1 MIENLFGGGGGGT
14 VDTVVAGTGIS
25 VNSTDPA
32 NPIITNTSLNTDE
45 VAKVSSNDTTAGYLN
60 GKLVAGSGITLTENN
75 NGGNE
80 TLSITLGSHTH
91 AASDITSGVIATARL
106 GSGTASATTFLAGDQ
121 SYKTPPY
128 PVTSVAG
135 KTGAVTLTN
144 TDVGAAATS
153 HTHAASDITSGVI
166 ATARLGS
173 GTADATT
180 YLAGD
185 QTYKAAVTSVNGST
199 GAVTVAAGD
208 TTYTVTTADVEN
220 TTTKTKIAS
229 FTVPAN
235 TWSDGQTVEL
245 TLWTNS
251 LNNSGTSNLTLV
263 METQGTGMTTR
274 TSAIGYIGIISTVR
288 AGQNILRWTRYGTSV
303 VQNHWNTGNLDSL
316 FYMGVTNPFS
326 SSFANHYSSSTSVN
340 FATNITLDVY
350 ATLGTANAAYYV
362 RVEAARAV
370 KYNGGNV

>member
-1 MIENLFGGGGGGT
+1 MIENLFGGAGGGT
-14 VDTVVAGTGIS
+14 VDTITAGTGIS

-75 NGGNE
+75 NGANE

-185 QTYKAAVTSVNGST
+185 QTYKAAVTSVNGAT

-274 TSAIGYIGIISTVR
+274 TSQIGYIGIITPAR

-303 VQNHWNTGNLDSL
+303 VHNHWNTGNLDSY
-316 FYMGVTNPFS
+316 FYMGVTNPFAS
-326 SSFANHYSSSTSVN
+326 AFANHYSSSTSVN
-340 FATNITLDVY
+340 FATNITIDIY

-370 KYNGGNV
+370 KFNGGNV

>member
-1 MIENLFGGGGGGT
+1 MIENLLGGGGGGGT

-60 GKLVAGSGITLTENN
+60 GKLVAGSGISLTENN

-80 TLSITLGSHTH
+80 TLGIAIGNHDASLITTGT
-91 AASDITSGVIATARL
+91 IATARL
-106 GSGTASATTFLAGDQ
+106 GTGTA
-121 SYKTPPY
+121 
-128 PVTSVAG
+128 
-135 KTGAVTLTN
+135 N
-144 TDVGAAATS
+144 N
-153 HTHAASDITSGVI
+153 
-166 ATARLGS
+166 
-173 GTADATT
+173 TT

-220 TTTKTKIAS
+220 TTTKTKIAT

-274 TSAIGYIGIISTVR
+274 TSATGYIASISPAR

-303 VQNHWNTGNLDSL
+303 VQNHWNIANIDSL

-326 SSFANHYSSSTSVN
+326 SSFANHYSSSTGVN
-340 FATNITLDVY
+340 FATNITIDIY

>member
-1 MIENLFGGGGGGT
+1 MIESINQAGGAGGG
-14 VDTVVAGTGIS
+14 VQSVVAGTGIS
-25 VNSTDPA
+25 VDNTDPE
-32 NPIITNTSLNTDE
+32 NPIVSSAGIDTDE
-45 VAKVSSNDTTAGYLN
+45 KAKVSANDTTAGYLN
-60 GKLVAGSGITLTENN
+60 GKLVAGSGIGFTENN

-80 TLSITLGSHTH
+80 TLTVAVSNLDAGAITTGT
-91 AASDITSGVIATARL
+91 IATARL
-106 GSGTASATTFLAGDQ
+106 GTGTA
-121 SYKTPPY
+121 
-128 PVTSVAG
+128 
-135 KTGAVTLTN
+135 N
-144 TDVGAAATS
+144 
-153 HTHAASDITSGVI
+153 AS
-166 ATARLGS
+166 
-173 GTADATT
+173 T

-185 QTYKAAVTSVNGST
+185 QTYKAAVTSVNGAT

-208 TTYTVTTADVEN
+208 TTYTVTTADAEN

-263 METQGTGMTTR
+263 METQGTGITTR
-274 TSAIGYIGIISTVR
+274 TSAIGYIGIISTAR

-303 VQNHWNTGNLDSL
+303 VQNHWNTGNLDSI
-316 FYMGVTNPFS
+316 FYMGVTNPFG

-350 ATLGTANAAYYV
+350 ATLGTANAAYYI